1 MIIKETEQGRKIE
14 IKQNLVGEKNLTQI
28 REKVIGEIPSND
40 FGKLDKVS
48 KKELSGIQDYRSYK
62 TFIEAAK
69 GHLDNNIYRL
79 NGRLLLNEEIDLFI
93 QVAQNANIFLNK
105 YNMLKHLNKE
115 KFKQEMES
123 FRKKEFLPGNLELF
137 TKVNIDDE
145 KFLDNKTA
153 IFSQELFRQNHS
165 IEEIREILKNLSA
178 FEIDEKYENLLQNRL
193 IKDFPLENHKR
204 LWESNQI
211 IKQTFHNETI
221 FCGLKQ
227 AIDDNNKILIKQLND
242 YIVSNNLQNE
252 YKVYLKYIFLQ
263 NQNYLTQKMY
273 LEAKNKNLS
282 SIVGKQMVCENL
294 ENFRKNYHYQKQDG
308 TAYSVKQGKINL
320 ADHLLDFEKKYKFMD
335 YKEQYLQ
342 KYLKPLEEFSNKQK
356 ITLKTKNFF
365 NHLIEELK
373 AKLQLNSK
381 RCFEI
386 GENFVLLTEKEK
398 KASIIP
404 GV

>member
-1 MIIKETEQGRKIE
+1 
-14 IKQNLVGEKNLTQI
+14 
-28 REKVIGEIPSND
+28 
-40 FGKLDKVS
+40 
-48 KKELSGIQDYRSYK
+48 
-62 TFIEAAK
+62 
-69 GHLDNNIYRL
+69 
-79 NGRLLLNEEIDLFI
+79 
-93 QVAQNANIFLNK
+93 
-105 YNMLKHLNKE
+105 MLKHLNKE

-294 ENFRKNYHYQKQDG
+294 ENFRKNYRYQKQDG

-373 AKLQLNSK
+373 AKLKLNSK

-386 GENFVLLTEKEK
+386 GENFVLLTETEK